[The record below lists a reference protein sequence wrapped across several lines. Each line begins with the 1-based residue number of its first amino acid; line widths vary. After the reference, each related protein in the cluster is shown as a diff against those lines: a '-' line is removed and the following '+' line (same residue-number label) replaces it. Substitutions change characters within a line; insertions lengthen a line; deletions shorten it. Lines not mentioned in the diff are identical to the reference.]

1 MYTPPRILRE
11 SHVSEHHVRISRSP
25 RPALCRNAKLPRKR
39 VTWLWET
46 LDLNGDAQLDFTE
59 FRNFLGQ
66 QFLPITLTEKYRA
79 AERRTAHAPI

>member
-1 MYTPPRILRE
+1 MRT
-11 SHVSEHHVRISRSP
+11 SRSP